1 MHVLVC
7 RLSEV
12 YLVLKSHLKNIDV
25 LCLTEHWLKED
36 YLKLIHIGQHKL
48 VSYFSRKNR
57 NHGGSCIYV
66 CGWGNCT
73 KDLNCFHD
81 IGVEK
86 DFEVSITE
94 LVDYGYIIV
103 RIYRSPNSNFW
114 IFLKTLEL
122 IMQKI

>member
-1 MHVLVC
+1 MDRHQQELVRGERNSKDIIVTMKPNLSVL
-7 RLSEV
+7 LQ
-12 YLVLKSHLKNIDV
+12 NIQSI
-25 LCLTEHWLKED
+25 E
-36 YLKLIHIGQHKL
+36 YKL
-48 VSYFSRKNR
+48 VSYFSRKYH
-57 NHGGSCIYV
+57 NHGGSHIYIYMCV
-66 CGWGNCT
+66 CGGGDICT
-73 KDLNCFHD
+73 KDLNFFQD